1 MSGCKPVS
9 DHISAIRKA
18 VSEHSLATLRLS
30 AKPARRGP
38 RALQPGYASVRSV
51 TMWKSCCLC
60 VALLSITP
68 LAKADEADS
77 LPDGAQPEYGKMPM
91 ASEGSNPRLERRLS
105 LQSRHRQDRTYR
117 GPAGIL
123 GFEGGV
129 PIFVGDAVDRDVFKV
144 GGSITGFGGVDFGFG
159 TAEISVGYQGSPTD
173 PPGMDGPSLQRVAL
187 GVGGRV
193 QFPNKSILIPFL
205 GFGFAAQWWKYDAQT
220 GCALV
225 VCSTGNRFR
234 FAPGFNVRAGASI
247 LLGGVAAIEIG
258 ARYNLSFEG
267 NGVSTQ
273 NLHFIEPTLGFRFW
287 L

>member
-1 MSGCKPVS
+1 
-9 DHISAIRKA
+9 
-18 VSEHSLATLRLS
+18 
-30 AKPARRGP
+30 
-38 RALQPGYASVRSV
+38 
-51 TMWKSCCLC
+51 MWKSCCLC

-68 LAKADEADS
+68 LAKADDADS

-129 PIFVGDAVDRDVFKV
+129 PIFIGDALDSDVFKA

-159 TAEISVGYQGSPTD
+159 TMEISVGYMGNPTD
-173 PPGMDGPSLQRVAL
+173 PPGMDGQSLQRVAL
-187 GVGGRV
+187 GIGGRV
-193 QFPNKSILIPFL
+193 QVPNKSILIPFL
-205 GFGFAAQWWKYDAQT
+205 GFGFAAQWWKYDTLT

-225 VCSTGNRFR
+225 VCSTGDSFR
-234 FAPGFNVRAGASI
+234 FAPGFNVRAGVSI

-267 NGVSTQ
+267 NQVSTQ